1 MTKYFFTDLSSIS
14 NKYLI
19 RMDFEKL
26 PLHYTEGNF
35 TLIAARLLNIS
46 YANYLRLARDS
57 FNGQIL
63 GRNHSY
69 PNVQFDKESDA
80 AALCKL
86 LNERATECLEQ
97 STFIT
102 KDFLEKYLP
111 CSVGFD
117 EFEELYPNGAYM
129 IDIIKDKRTPIHL
142 LQWGYEH
149 LETTPAE
156 RAAYYERV
164 KVKNSY
170 PVYLSYSVDNSQFI
184 SYSNSVKNSNGVQH
198 SKLVNDSQ
206 YVMQSAAINES
217 QSVKFS
223 EDVTNSSNIYNSQHI
238 INSKNIVEGITISD
252 SNSIYK
258 SKNIISSSF
267 IEFSENVEYSA
278 FANFC
283 KNSKALLFCNNLEN
297 AELCLFNKPIS
308 YTQYREIL
316 LTIREKLIDNK
327 LHLIDEELR
336 CTNGKWSGGIIQ
348 TDLKTHYLLPNNFY
362 DWVATLPNY
371 DPFIL
376 YNITYLDNFLLGG
389 NENGNE

>member
-1 MTKYFFTDLSSIS
+1 MTKYFFTDLSPIS
-14 NKYLI
+14 NKYLV

-46 YANYLRLARDS
+46 YANYLRLARDE
-57 FNGQIL
+57 FNGHIL

-102 KDFLEKYLP
+102 KEFLENFLP
-111 CSVGFD
+111 CDVGFD
-117 EFEELYPNGAYM
+117 EFEKLYPEGAYM

-149 LETTPAE
+149 LEITPAE

-164 KVKNSY
+164 KINNSY
-170 PVYLSYSVDNSQFI
+170 PVYLSYSVDNSQFV
-184 SYSNSVKNSNGVQH
+184 SYSNSVKNCFGVQH
-198 SKLVNDSQ
+198 SKLINDSS
-206 YVMQSAAINES
+206 YIVQSAAVTGS
-217 QSVKFS
+217 KSVKFS
-223 EDVTNSSNIYNSQHI
+223 KDISNSSNIYNSQHVADS
-238 INSKNIVEGITISD
+238 NYIVESATILE
-252 SNSIYK
+252 SNSVYK
-258 SKNIISSSF
+258 SKDIISSSF
-267 IEFSENVEYSA
+267 VEFSENVEYSA
-278 FANFC
+278 FTTFC
-283 KNSKALLFCNNLEN
+283 KNSKALLFCNNLDN

-316 LTIREKLIDNK
+316 LTIREKWINNN
-327 LHLIDEELR
+327 LHLIDEDLC
-336 CTNGKWSGGIIQ
+336 CTNGIWSGGIVQ
-348 TDLKTHYLLPNNFY
+348 TDLKSHFIFPDAFY

-376 YNITYLDNFLLGG
+376 YNIIYLDKILLGG
-389 NENGNE
+389 IDNG